1 MRFSRRGGCAAVAK
15 KSRFAFRFD
24 EVLDLAARIE
34 KAGGNIQQ
42 AADKALRD
50 THDYITSQLSTGISR
65 HVETGATEGSLVRS
79 PKVEWITPLKAQVNI
94 GFDLPGGGWPSI
106 FLMWGTPK
114 MAPDVK
120 LRKAAFGPA
129 VKREVAR
136 IQREALEAFLETLT
150 RG

>member
-1 MRFSRRGGCAAVAK
+1 MY
-15 KSRFAFRFD
+15 
-24 EVLDLAARIE
+24 DLAARIE
-34 KAGGNIQQ
+34 KAGGNLQQ

-50 THDYITSQLSTGISR
+50 THDYITPQLSTAIAR
-65 HVETGATEGSLVRS
+65 HVQTGETRDALVQT

-94 GFDLPGGGWPSI
+94 GFDLGAGGWPSI

-114 MAPDVK
+114 MAPDIK
-120 LRKAAFGPA
+120 LRKAAFGPS

-136 IQREALEAFLETLT
+136 IQREALEAFLQTLT

>member
-1 MRFSRRGGCAAVAK
+1 MAK
-15 KSRFAFRFD
+15 KSKFAFRFD
-24 EVLDLAARIE
+24 EMYDLADRIE
-34 KAGGNIQQ
+34 KAGGNLQQ

-50 THDYITSQLSTGISR
+50 THDYITPQLSTGIAR
-65 HVETGATEGSLVRS
+65 HTGGSGDTEKSLVRS
-79 PKVEWITPLKAQVNI
+79 PDVEWISPLKAQVNI
-94 GFDLPGGGWPSI
+94 GFDLADGGWPSI

-114 MAPDVK
+114 RASKMPVDIA

-136 IQREALEAFLETLT
+136 IQREALEAFLQTLT

>member
-1 MRFSRRGGCAAVAK
+1 MAK
-15 KSRFAFRFD
+15 KSKFAFRFD
-24 EVLDLAARIE
+24 EMLDLADRIE
-34 KAGGNIQQ
+34 KAGGDLQQ

-50 THDYITSQLSTGISR
+50 THDYITPQLSTGIAR
-65 HVETGATEGSLVRS
+65 HVATGDTRDSLVRT

-94 GFDLPGGGWPSI
+94 GFDLGDGGWPSI

-114 MAPDVK
+114 MLPDLK
-120 LRKAAFGPA
+120 LRKAAFGPG

-136 IQREALEAFLETLT
+136 IQREALEAFLQTLT

>member
-1 MRFSRRGGCAAVAK
+1 MAK
-15 KSRFAFRFD
+15 KSKFAFRFD
-24 EVLDLAARIE
+24 EMYDLADRIE
-34 KAGGNIQQ
+34 KAGGDLQQ

-50 THDYITSQLSTGISR
+50 THDYITPQLSTGIAR
-65 HVETGATEGSLVRS
+65 HVATGDTKESLVQS
-79 PKVEWITPLKAQVNI
+79 PKVEWLTPLKAQVNI
-94 GFDLPGGGWPSI
+94 GFDLGDGGWPSI

-120 LRKAAFGPA
+120 LRKAAFGPG

-136 IQREALEAFLETLT
+136 IQREALEAFLQTLT